1 MVERD
6 ERRDPPK
13 ERTESG
19 AGGTRARDR
28 LGRAGDTALGAAR
41 AAGRRV
47 AEAAGAG
54 GDPEADVDHGRAA
67 LDPTADVDV
76 LIVGGGPVGLVAAI
90 EARLAGLTVAIAEP
104 RGGGQ
109 RDRGVRPAVSTTEA
123 GGSVAGGDAP
133 LPVGDQRG
141 GSVSGVD
148 ALADGAEA
156 VAGPDAGPA
165 SSLLGLA
172 RPGDPIDK
180 ACGEGLMPGALP
192 LLGRL
197 GVAPHG
203 LALRGVRYT
212 DGARSVEHR
221 FPEGAAVGLGVR
233 RTELHR
239 ALAER
244 AAGLGV
250 TRIPVK
256 ADAVVQDAT
265 GVTAAGIRASWL
277 IAADGLH
284 STIAREVGLARPAPR
299 RRRRYGLR
307 RHARVTPWSELIEV
321 HWTPR
326 AEIYVTPVDDRLV
339 GIAVLARQG
348 VGFDEAIAEAP
359 ELVAR
364 LAGRAPGGDVP
375 ARGGESSPGESS
387 PGATRSGAGS
397 VAADDAHPLADLA
410 DVEWADEV
418 MGAGPFRQRTRR
430 RVAGRVLLV
439 GDATGYVDAIT
450 GEGLRLGFDQARAAV
465 KRIRSGDAVHYEAD
479 WFHVTRQFRRV
490 TGLLAWAATVPALR
504 RRIVPLAA
512 SRPAWFG
519 AVVDRLAR

>member
-1 MVERD
+1 MSETDVERVPEPD
-6 ERRDPPK
+6 EA
-13 ERTESG
+13 G
-19 AGGTRARDR
+19 ARSRAREAA
-28 LGRAGDTALGAAR
+28 GRAGSVALGAAR
-41 AAGRRV
+41 TAGRRV

-54 GDPEADVDHGRAA
+54 GDPDADVDHGRAA
-67 LDPTADVDV
+67 LDPSADVDV
-76 LIVGGGPVGLVAAI
+76 LVVGGGPVGLVAAI

-104 RGGGQ
+104 RGARGGVGAAS
-109 RDRGVRPAVSTTEA
+109 DADRPAAPA
-123 GGSVAGGDAP
+123 GAGALDADPMAATDTGGPPPTPPGSP
-133 LPVGDQRG
+133 
-141 GSVSGVD
+141 
-148 ALADGAEA
+148 
-156 VAGPDAGPA
+156 PA
-165 SSLLGLA
+165 SLPAEIVSDLGVTGA
-172 RPGDPIDK
+172 GDPIDK

-203 LALRGVRYT
+203 LALRGVRYS
-212 DGARSVEHR
+212 DGIRSVEHR
-221 FPEGAAVGLGVR
+221 FREGAAVGLGVR

-250 TRIPVK
+250 TRIAAKV
-256 ADAVVQDAT
+256 DALAQDST

-277 IAADGLH
+277 VAADGLH

-348 VGFDEAIAEAP
+348 VGFDEALAEAP

-364 LAGRAPGGDVP
+364 LG
-375 ARGGESSPGESS
+375 
-387 PGATRSGAGS
+387 
-397 VAADDAHPLADLA
+397 

-439 GDATGYVDAIT
+439 GDASGYVDAIT

-479 WFHVTRQFRRV
+479 WFHVTRAFRRV

-519 AVVDRLAR
+519 RVVDRLAR